1 MIKKMERKGTRLKVE
16 ERVSTRISKKGLFK
30 PFSFLDLIISYCSS
44 DAQVEPMDVGLE
56 EKQSE
61 ESGETVKAVSV
72 YSMKRLSCDSGGN
85 IM

>member
-1 MIKKMERKGTRLKVE
+1 MIKKMERKETRLKVE
-16 ERVSTRISKKGLFK
+16 ERVSTRISKKGSSK